1 MQSVD
6 SNQKSGSN
14 QIGSEVSSEGV
25 TFRALAVNR
34 ELFHQYSIQ
43 SQSQITTMT
52 LQQEPPVCGWS
63 QPFSY
68 SSVLICI
75 ICTCRSWEMAMQGK
89 PCVYFAWVSTFLW
102 RHWFDCDRICDGGL
116 CCANVMNQ
124 GDPDCDFNSHQIQP
138 LSVVE
143 TLLRLSDSVWIR
155 SELSAHIQTV
165 SVGCWRYCSTV
176 NLQYI
181 IITAERCS

>member
-1 MQSVD
+1 MRLISTFFVLLTPHLD
-6 SNQKSGSN
+6 YLHL
-14 QIGSEVSSEGV
+14 QILGNGNA
-25 TFRALAVNR
+25 R
-34 ELFHQYSIQ
+34 
-43 SQSQITTMT
+43 
-52 LQQEPPVCGWS
+52 
-63 QPFSY
+63 
-68 SSVLICI
+68 
-75 ICTCRSWEMAMQGK
+75 

-155 SELSAHIQTV
+155 SELSAHIDSALQT
-165 SVGCWRYCSTV
+165 VGCWRSCSTV
-176 NLQYI
+176 NLQYHYHCRPVLI
-181 IITAERCS
+181 EEVSSEISNQSHPSIPLISLWAFKLVYTEAF